1 MYKVLIVDDE
11 SVIREGIRTSIDWK
25 NLGCV
30 VINEASHG
38 SEAMEMIQKDCPDIL
53 ITDICM
59 PGMGGLELMEKVV
72 ASYPYTRVILLSGY
86 SDFEYVRRAVQL
98 GAFDYL
104 LKPTSYRELHRILER
119 AILDFEAERGRN
131 LQIEVFWNELKQ
143 NLYFYR
149 QAYLQKL
156 ILSPMPFERTELI
169 ETLHIYEMKDQ
180 SFRLLLIKA
189 EITDMNRQSQK
200 TKEHQLSRLTT
211 EHQLRL
217 YFQEYESI
225 IFVPMTHE
233 NYAIIYND
241 HDIHEI
247 DQFMQKC
254 EIILENITHLQPRFS
269 VSIGVSSVHSSYV
282 ELNKAYLEAF
292 ESLQH
297 IFYFGTNTIISY
309 DDLPTDIPNS
319 PSLWLSSSHGSNY
332 ADILESILK
341 TLKIGNQEDAED
353 QVNQLFQIFEL
364 YEEKLPNARNICI
377 ELTAQIVS
385 FIFTARFIIS
395 ENYHSIFEDT
405 INAHSF
411 EQLHKLLLGYISR
424 VAGDI
429 YKQSR
434 TGQKKIGDRVLAL
447 ISEHYWENIS
457 LLWISERVHLNSNY
471 LSRLIKAECNQTFTE
486 LLTRYR
492 LEKAK
497 QLLRDPQCKVYEVA
511 ELVGFTDPQYFATRF
526 KKYVGLAPSEYRD
539 NFDDLF

>member
-1 MYKVLIVDDE
+1 LYKVLIVDDE
-11 SVIREGIRTSIDWK
+11 IIIREGIRTSIDWIS
-25 NLGCV
+25 LGCT

-59 PGMGGLELMEKVV
+59 PGMSGLELLEKVA
-72 ASYPYTRVILLSGY
+72 ASYPNTRVILLSGY
-86 SDFEYVRRAVQL
+86 NDFDYVRRGVQL

-104 LKPTSYRELHRILER
+104 LKPTSHRELHQIVEK
-119 AILDFEAERGRN
+119 AILDFEAERGRD
-131 LQIEVFWNELKQ
+131 LQIEVFRNELKQ
-143 NLYFYR
+143 NMYYYR
-149 QAYLQKL
+149 QAYVQKL
-156 ILSPMPFERTELI
+156 ILSPLSFEPIELT

-189 EITDMNRQSQK
+189 EITDTNRQSQK

-211 EHQLRL
+211 EHRLRL

-225 IFVPMTHE
+225 IYVPMDHD
-233 NYAIIYND
+233 NYAIIYNN
-241 HDIHEI
+241 HDIHEV
-247 DQFMQKC
+247 DPFMQKC
-254 EIILENITHLQPRFS
+254 ETILENITDLQSGLS
-269 VSIGVSSVHSSYV
+269 VSIGVSSTHSSYV

-297 IFYFGTNTIISY
+297 IFYLGTNSIIIY
-309 DDLPTDIPNS
+309 DDLPTDIANS
-319 PSLWLSSSHGSNY
+319 PSLWLSSSHVSNY
-332 ADILESILK
+332 ADILESILR

-353 QVNQLFQIFEL
+353 QVNKLFQIFEH
-364 YEEKLPNARNICI
+364 YKQSLPDARNICI

-385 FIFTARFIIS
+385 FISTARFIIS
-395 ENYHSIFEDT
+395 DEYHSIFEDT

-411 EQLHKLLLGYISR
+411 EQLHELLQGYISR
-424 VAGDI
+424 IAGDI
-429 YKQSR
+429 CKQTR
-434 TGQKKIGDRVLAL
+434 TGHKKIGDRVLAL
-447 ISEHYWENIS
+447 ISEHYRESIS
-457 LLWISERVHLNSNY
+457 LLWVSEKVHLNSNY

-526 KKYVGLAPSEYRD
+526 KKYVGLTPSEYRD